1 LTNEEPLY
9 YFGGTSGY
17 NYRNASHVCSTEPE
31 MKGGTTMP
39 FIEFGGKQVEVD
51 EDGYIVNLDD
61 WTKEMADFMSGQ
73 DGMTLTENHWEVIN
87 FLRDY
92 YAKYQ
97 IAPMIKILVKEI
109 GKVMGPEKGN
119 TKYLYELF
127 PDGPAKQACRYAG
140 LPKPTGCV

>member
-1 LTNEEPLY
+1 
-9 YFGGTSGY
+9 
-17 NYRNASHVCSTEPE
+17 
-31 MKGGTTMP
+31 MP
-39 FIEFGGKQVEVD
+39 TIDFQGKQLEVD
-51 EDGYIVNLDD
+51 EDGYLVNLEDWSKELGEHLAKGDD
-61 WTKEMADFMSGQ
+61 CE
-73 DGMTLTENHWEVIN
+73 LTNAHWEVIN

-92 YAKYQ
+92 YSKYQ

-140 LPKPTGCV
+140 LPKPAGCV

>member
-1 LTNEEPLY
+1 M
-9 YFGGTSGY
+9 
-17 NYRNASHVCSTEPE
+17 ST
-31 MKGGTTMP
+31 TID
-39 FIEFGGKQVEVD
+39 FQGKQYEVD
-51 EDGYIVNLDD
+51 EDGYLLSLDD
-61 WTKEMADFMSGQ
+61 WTKELSEYMAKIDECE
-73 DGMTLTENHWEVIN
+73 LTGAHWEVIN

-92 YAKYQ
+92 YSRYQ

-127 PDGPAKQACRYAG
+127 PDGPAKQACKYAG

>member
-1 LTNEEPLY
+1 
-9 YFGGTSGY
+9 
-17 NYRNASHVCSTEPE
+17 
-31 MKGGTTMP
+31 MP
-39 FIEFGGKQVEVD
+39 TIEFQGKQLEVD
-51 EDGYIVNLDD
+51 EDGYLVNLDD
-61 WTKEMADFMSGQ
+61 WKPELATQLAAG
-73 DGMTLTENHWEVIN
+73 DGLTLTENHWEVIN

-92 YAKYQ
+92 YQKYQ